1 MPRDLLPLFPLP
13 VVLFPGAT
21 LPLHI
26 FEPRYRRMLADCLAS
41 DSRFGLI
48 RLPGGVDEPALP
60 VDTVGCVAEITSVES
75 LPDGRSDI
83 LVRGVSR
90 FVFLGWSD
98 AADHPYRVGSTA
110 PYDDEPEQP
119 SALAQVAESVRDDF
133 LRAARA
139 TRQLSGERGSIP
151 ELPRDPAALSFIV
164 AAMIDLGLE
173 ARQRLLASRSALVRL
188 TEIED
193 VLARAA
199 PALVARAEVHERA
212 KSNGHGPHA
221 TL

>member
-26 FEPRYRRMLADCLAS
+26 FEPRYRRLLADCRAT

-48 RLPGGVDEPALP
+48 RLPGDVDERALP
-60 VDTVGCVAEITSVES
+60 AGTVGCVAEIVSTEP
-75 LPDGRSDI
+75 LPDGRSNI
-83 LVRGVSR
+83 VVRGAER
-90 FVFLGWSD
+90 FVFLGFAD
-98 AADHPYRVGSTA
+98 AADRPYHVARTGSYADDPDA
-110 PYDDEPEQP
+110 PE
-119 SALAQVAESVRDDF
+119 ALALVAESVRDAF

-139 TRQLSGERGSIP
+139 SRRLSGERAPIP
-151 ELPRDPAALSFIV
+151 ELPSDPGALSFVV

-173 ARQRLLASRSALVRL
+173 ARQRILTSRSALARL

-193 VLARAA
+193 VLARAT

-212 KSNGHGPHA
+212 KTNGRGPHV